1 MRATG
6 QKTPVENIV
15 NLGRKY
21 EGERPFRHPKVD
33 LVRKVRLKAAISFQ
47 GRRPYSGEALQFTQ
61 YRFIQDRTES
71 LHSELRKTNLT
82 PAQHRFWRSA
92 TYTVLTAK
100 TTEPNPR
107 RQRCI
112 EFLCQRS
119 IESIGK
125 RCIEPHRE
133 RIPTKRSSELALKLT
148 KPASFIGREQS
159 CASHPYTAGR

>member
-1 MRATG
+1 MRAIG
-6 QKTPVENIV
+6 QNTPAETIV

-21 EGERPFRHPKVD
+21 QGERPFRYPKAD
-33 LVRKVRLKAAISFQ
+33 LVRKVLLKAAISFQ
-47 GRRPYSGEALQFTQ
+47 SRRPYRGEALQFTQ

-71 LHSELRKTNLT
+71 LRSALRKTNLT

-92 TYTVLTAK
+92 AYTVLTAK

-119 IESIGK
+119 IESIVNDVSNRTG
-125 RCIEPHRE
+125 
-133 RIPTKRSSELALKLT
+133 A
-148 KPASFIGREQS
+148 
-159 CASHPYTAGR
+159 HPYYLLGITTFTGPDHQYLEKA